1 MRLSILA
8 SIVCAL
14 ALQVSAQTKVGY
26 HIGNSLT
33 WDSQPQMVKRL
44 IAEQNETLSVGYHI
58 NCNRSLDQIV
68 GDPDQT
74 CINTVPEFGT
84 FQNALTQ
91 IDLDYITVQPYWTT
105 TSTLVTDQTVMEYF
119 DSLLSTQTVND
130 DTVLFIYQAW
140 GPKWFMNNGDWFEP
154 VDQEETVQTT
164 AANEY
169 FEILYE
175 NVDNALD
182 RPVYLIPVA
191 QVIIKLR
198 DQAWN
203 GEIPGL
209 LSISPFYRDDIHMSE
224 DLGQFTAAI
233 TVASVLYDRP
243 PFGMFSKW
251 IEERGDGGYSID
263 IYRAIE
269 FAVWDV
275 VTSDPRTGVSACLAD
290 TNRDGMLTPQDFTA
304 WLAAYNTGSSIA
316 DQNRDGRI
324 SPRDFTVWIDTFNQ
338 GCP

>member
-1 MRLSILA
+1 MKTLTIA
-8 SIVCAL
+8 AIGCAMTL
-14 ALQVSAQTKVGY
+14 PAAAQTKVGY

-33 WDSQPQMVKRL
+33 WDSQPAMVEVL
-44 IAEQNETLSVGYHI
+44 IAKQNEALSTGYHI

-74 CINTVPEFGT
+74 CVIPVPEFGT
-84 FQNALTQ
+84 YQNALTQ
-91 IDLDYITVQPYWTT
+91 VNLDYITVQPYWTI
-105 TSTLVTDQTVMEYF
+105 TSTLDTDQAVIGYF
-119 DSLLSTQTVND
+119 DALLSSQAMNE
-130 DTVLFIYQAW
+130 DTVLYIYQAW

-154 VDQEETVQTT
+154 IDQEEAVQTS

-175 NVDNALD
+175 NIDTALD
-182 RPVYLIPVA
+182 RPVRLIPVA

-203 GEIPGL
+203 DEIPGL

-224 DLGQFTAAI
+224 DLGQFAAAI

-251 IEERGDGGYSID
+251 INERGDGGYSID

-275 VTSDPRTGVSACLAD
+275 VTSDPRTGVSPCLAD
-290 TNRDGMLTPQDFTA
+290 TNRDGALTPQDFTG
-304 WLAAYNTGSSIA
+304 WLAAYSAGSSIA

-324 SPRDFTVWIDTFNQ
+324 SPRDFTVWIDSFNK